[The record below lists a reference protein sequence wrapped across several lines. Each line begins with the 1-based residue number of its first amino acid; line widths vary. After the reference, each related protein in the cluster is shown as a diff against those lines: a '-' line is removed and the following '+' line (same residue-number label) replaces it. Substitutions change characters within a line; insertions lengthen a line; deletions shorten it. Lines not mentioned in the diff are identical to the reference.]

1 MTFVERF
8 RSTAPRTQALLW
20 GGLGVVVL
28 VILIAGYLLFIRRPY
43 DVLFNNMR
51 TLDAATIVAQL
62 DKDKIPYRL
71 EDNGTTL
78 LVPADIVDQTRL
90 NIMSADLPLKGM
102 VGFEL
107 FNKSDMGLTEF
118 AQRINYQRALQG
130 ELARTIMTIEAVD
143 TARVHLSLPEQ
154 TVFREDR
161 RAPRASVSI
170 QTRPGKVLTASAVRG
185 VQRLVAAAVPD
196 LSIADVV
203 ILDQAGEE
211 VSGASLTSQDISS
224 ADYADQGLEAA
235 YAARISDALAREH
248 PQISTTIQVWA
259 DMDVNTFK
267 GTVTGEGASAR
278 ATDIAVSRPYR
289 LRIAVIVAPE
299 ASLEERTAI
308 RASVMTVAGLDPTRG
323 DILSITSATATATTT
338 PAAAVVNLPKAAVA
352 PIAPT
357 KGNGPSAGF
366 GLMVSLVLA
375 GLLIVTLAGIFLTR
389 ARPAG
394 RALDEAER
402 EDMARDLRRL
412 LDQRSAHAA

>member
-1 MTFVERF
+1 MTLVERL
-8 RSTAPRTQALLW
+8 RSASPRTQALLW
-20 GGLGVVVL
+20 AGLGLAVL
-28 VILIAGYLLFIRRPY
+28 ALLIATYLLFIRRPY

-51 TLDAATIVAQL
+51 TMDAATIVAQL

-130 ELARTIMTIEAVD
+130 ELARTIMTIETVD

-161 RAPRASVSI
+161 RAPRASVTV

-196 LSIADVV
+196 LSISDVV

-211 VSGASLTSQDISS
+211 VSGASLTSQDISN
-224 ADYADQGLEAA
+224 ADYADQGVESA
-235 YAARISDALAREH
+235 YVARISDALAREH
-248 PQISTTIQVWA
+248 PQVNATVQVWA
-259 DMDVNTFK
+259 DVDVNTFK
-267 GTVTGEGASAR
+267 GAVTDEGPSAR
-278 ATDIAVSRPYR
+278 AADIAVSRPYR
-289 LRIAVIVAPE
+289 LRISVVVAPE
-299 ASLEERTAI
+299 TSVEERATM
-308 RASVMTVAGLDPTRG
+308 RSSVMTVAGLDATRG
-323 DILSITSATATATTT
+323 DILSITSATPASGLVVNAPVTATTPVA
-338 PAAAVVNLPKAAVA
+338 PAA
-352 PIAPT
+352 
-357 KGNGPSAGF
+357 GNGPSAGF

-375 GLLIVTLAGIFLTR
+375 GLLIFAVVGIFL
-389 ARPAG
+389 ARRQPAR
-394 RALDEAER
+394 RALGDAER
-402 EDMARDLRRL
+402 EAMAGDLRRL
-412 LDQRSAHAA
+412 LSQRPAHAA